1 MARLVWGPDNPI
13 VWKGASGEWTNLPV
27 VSAEV
32 EEVVRQL
39 QPLDPSTDYLF
50 EASYNADYS
59 DPVTARFTTAL
70 EDLRNKLGKVR
81 VNGNAIEGW
90 NTCLLYTSPSPRDS

>member
-50 EASYNADYS
+50 EASYNAF
-59 DPVTARFTTAL
+59 VTSYPQST
-70 EDLRNKLGKVR
+70 
-81 VNGNAIEGW
+81 
-90 NTCLLYTSPSPRDS
+90 